1 MGFSAVYRCLH
12 ELFPQL
18 DARVLKAVAIQNS
31 KDADAAVEVVLSEIL
46 PYISVHKNPQ
56 SSPSQYLG
64 SLNLS
69 DGEVRS
75 DQPSSLSRR
84 RSMPKKA
91 NAASSEAKAA
101 SRNGDTISSNSNLVE
116 NTPRIGQ
123 EASTSSSSDKR
134 GRVFET
140 DELTALEKD
149 RVRVTRVIEA
159 NQAPDVRLTTE
170 PKPHSLTESAEVIL
184 LGTTNRP
191 LDTPGKS
198 LHVGPAKSSDISSL
212 TTADAKFNQ
221 RGSYGSQADDCNM
234 SRSESSYRAEST
246 LTSTSLK
253 TGHSGCEQVS
263 EHLLV
268 APKCHLEADSINLI
282 SNNAGEKAEEDD
294 ASSKHCFGEESPL
307 KLKTTCSGK
316 IHELFKPI
324 IENAEAYKCSMLQAT
339 LFSAMDLV
347 VNLTREVEEKEKV
360 AKQAK
365 EEASTEEHDIY
376 LKIEELNRMLV
387 LTKEANDMYAGEVHG
402 ERAILSTEAKE
413 LQSHLLRLLEERD
426 KSLAIIVQMRQELE
440 IRLSAAED
448 LKKVAEKEKL
458 EKEATARRVLAEQQA
473 LLEKVFHQ
481 SKLLQEKE
489 EQNNK
494 LRMFLMDHGHVVDAL
509 QGEIAVICQDVKSL
523 KENFDRGIQL
533 SKSVSSRK
541 MSRISSS
548 ASSSDLSSISTDT
561 IPEQGKTLKILNKIG
576 PLNSIDDI
584 GSPSK
589 RVIKEEEASIGR
601 KELEDEGWEL
611 CEGN

>member
-1 MGFSAVYRCLH
+1 MGFSTVYRCLQ

-18 DARVLKAVAIQNS
+18 DARVLKAVAIENS

-46 PYISVHKNPQ
+46 PYVSVQEKPQ

-84 RSMPKKA
+84 RSMAEKA

-101 SRNGDTISSNSNLVE
+101 SRNGDTISSN
-116 NTPRIGQ
+116 TPRISP

-140 DELTALEKD
+140 DELIALEKD
-149 RVRVTRVIEA
+149 RVRVTRFIEA
-159 NQAPDVRLTTE
+159 NQAPDFRLTTE
-170 PKPHSLTESAEVIL
+170 PKPHSQTESAEVIL
-184 LGTTNRP
+184 LGATNRP
-191 LDTPGKS
+191 LATPGRS
-198 LHVGPAKSSDISSL
+198 LPVEPAKSSDISSL
-212 TTADAKFNQ
+212 TIADAKFNQ
-221 RGSYGSQADDCNM
+221 RGSYGSQADDCNTR
-234 SRSESSYRAEST
+234 RSESSYQAEST
-246 LTSTSLK
+246 FTSTSLK
-253 TGHSGCEQVS
+253 TGHSGCEQIL

-268 APKCHLEADSINLI
+268 APKCHLEADSINLV
-282 SNNAGEKAEEDD
+282 SNNTGEKAEEDN
-294 ASSKHCFGEESPL
+294 AASKHCFGEESPL
-307 KLKTTCSGK
+307 KLKTTCSSE

-324 IENAEAYKCSMLQAT
+324 IENAEAYKTT

-347 VNLTREVEEKEKV
+347 VNLMREVEEKEKV

-365 EEASTEEHDIY
+365 EEASTEGHDIY

-387 LTKEANDMYAGEVHG
+387 LTKEANDMHAGEVYG

-413 LQSHLLRLLEERD
+413 LQSHLLRLLDERD

-458 EKEATARRVLAEQQA
+458 EKEATAGRALAEQQA
-473 LLEKVFHQ
+473 LLEKVLHE
-481 SKLLQEKE
+481 SKLLHEEE

-494 LRMFLMDHGHVVDAL
+494 LRMFLMDHGHIVDAL
-509 QGEIAVICQDVKSL
+509 QGEIAVICRDVKSL
-523 KENFDRGIQL
+523 KENFDRGVHL
-533 SKSVSSRK
+533 SKSVSSRN
-541 MSRISSS
+541 MSRNTSSS
-548 ASSSDLSSISTDT
+548 SRSNLSGISTDT
-561 IPEQGKTLKILNKIG
+561 IPEQGKTLKIPNKIG
-576 PLNSIDDI
+576 PPNTFDDI
-584 GSPSK
+584 GLPSK
-589 RVIKEEEASIGR
+589 RVIEEEEASVGQ

-611 CEGN
+611 FEGN